1 MTQESVQEGIAARRF
16 ISGAGKLFIA
26 LVVIVRVQQWMF
38 GIPENL
44 QPWHAFLAAGLV
56 MGIWALVGWSGH
68 PVAGA
73 RSAKVAR
80 VSPNSGVV
88 GMALTNLEG
97 RLLTTNRT
105 FQEMLGYSEEEIRGR
120 VFTEFS
126 PPGEEVY
133 SQDRFSALVQGKCD
147 HYEIDKPYCR
157 KDGQV
162 VWGHLT
168 VSCVRDARG
177 APQFAVGIVEPI
189 AESEIAGEPF
199 RRSGG
204 VCV

>member
-1 MTQESVQEGIAARRF
+1 
-16 ISGAGKLFIA
+16 
-26 LVVIVRVQQWMF
+26 
-38 GIPENL
+38 
-44 QPWHAFLAAGLV
+44 
-56 MGIWALVGWSGH
+56 
-68 PVAGA
+68 
-73 RSAKVAR
+73 
-80 VSPNSGVV
+80 
-88 GMALTNLEG
+88 MALANLEG

-126 PPGEEVY
+126 PPGEEAD
-133 SQDRFSALVQGKCD
+133 SQERFRALVQGKCD
-147 HYEIDKPYCR
+147 HYEIDKCYCR
-157 KDGQV
+157 KDGRV

-177 APQFAVGIVEPI
+177 EPQFAVGIVEPI
-189 AESEIAGEPF
+189 SESEIAGAPL